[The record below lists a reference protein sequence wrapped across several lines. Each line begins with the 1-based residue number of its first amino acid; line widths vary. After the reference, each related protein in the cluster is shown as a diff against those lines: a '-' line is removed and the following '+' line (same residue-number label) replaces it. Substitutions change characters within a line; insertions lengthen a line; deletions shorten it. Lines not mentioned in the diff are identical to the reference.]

1 MKQLSAFFRSKGFA
15 SFSKWSL
22 MFAIL
27 FWTLIYKLSQQAVHL
42 PEFVYVNF

>member
-1 MKQLSAFFRSKGFA
+1 MTSLISLLKRSVYW

-22 MFAIL
+22 MLTIL
-27 FWTLIYKLSQQAVHL
+27 FWVVVYRLSQQAVHL